1 MEKGAKCGFYV
12 TVTQKSGNF
21 STEEGFPHL
30 WLCLAL
36 ESHGKRGLK
45 FQQKPPKKGQ
55 NAKGLRGPSCQL
67 DFPRDSSRQE
77 CPVPGREALESQPPT
92 EPPQIPADLGSGA
105 QKAANSQISN
115 PREEPLDARRVRATG
130 EKEEKAHSKDL
141 GSSASFQGVTE
152 AHSQW
157 ELSLF
162 EVLRCCHHSRTRK

>member
-1 MEKGAKCGFYV
+1 MQSFSLKKKKKRTAHGKIQIRFNEEFSPKNTDSWGRNLSLEKGAKCGFYV

-77 CPVPGREALESQPPT
+77 CPAPSREALESQPPT
-92 EPPQIPADLGSGA
+92 EPPQIPAGLGSRA

-115 PREEPLDARRVRATG
+115 PREEPLEPRRVRATG
-130 EKEEKAHSKDL
+130 EK
-141 GSSASFQGVTE
+141 
-152 AHSQW
+152 
-157 ELSLF
+157 
-162 EVLRCCHHSRTRK
+162 